1 MGRSYYVE
9 ESVGQYLSELNDK
22 PKALVTGLLIGQCAQ
37 QRDYVLLAI
46 RTPPKE
52 EGSEKS
58 ANYHSNLSN
67 IDEEWIT
74 THANQVSR
82 MLPGGLLVL
91 GVFTIAV
98 PEVAKE
104 IQNTLRKLV
113 FSVEKTIARKR
124 LWKTSDDDMSD
135 RVALHLC
142 SVTKKYPFYNSLACR
157 FWFVSKRCVRHAEMV
172 HNQSYSLKLPTAAK
186 EIQEFCG
193 EQCFRLKQC
202 RTVKLNFA
210 KSTAKPADWKYQN
223 GLATSWAS
231 LECTINVNIH
241 IPLPATSASHDLEKN
256 TRNGIARWAKQIEGA
271 VFLINGQ
278 VKDDDSDLVEGQK
291 KSTRNMPSA
300 TQTFDVQVLT
310 QLSQSS
316 NSRSTATVQ
325 VCSGSI
331 NLKGALKCKAY
342 IHNNKPKVKDA
353 VKALKQD
360 IINTLSD
367 GCEILF
373 EDMPIN
379 ETSQEKGSKR
389 EYHTLPCRVFGPI
402 AGSNVLLCD
411 YKFGDETVKEIQ
423 EHFLEMLDQ
432 AVQTEDLYTVE
443 EMNTVEV
450 IPPKE
455 FQDDVQQKRLTKEVV
470 LLKLHQNIGL
480 VIAVA
485 VAISAA
491 AFSFNYFSD

>member
-142 SVTKKYPFYNSLACR
+142 SVTKKIF
-157 FWFVSKRCVRHAEMV
+157 
-172 HNQSYSLKLPTAAK
+172 
-186 EIQEFCG
+186 
-193 EQCFRLKQC
+193 C
-202 RTVKLNFA
+202 RTYDVQDP

-342 IHNNKPKVKDA
+342 IHNSKPKVKDA

-367 GCEILF
+367 RCEILF

>member
-142 SVTKKYPFYNSLACR
+142 SVTKKIF
-157 FWFVSKRCVRHAEMV
+157 
-172 HNQSYSLKLPTAAK
+172 
-186 EIQEFCG
+186 
-193 EQCFRLKQC
+193 C
-202 RTVKLNFA
+202 RTYDVQDP

-278 VKDDDSDLVEGQK
+278 IKDDDSDLVEGQK

-367 GCEILF
+367 RCEILF